1 MRSIKITNGIILKQK
16 HIMQEQKKPVGRPK
30 ADDPKKEHIRIRV
43 TTQEKKMLKGIKM
56 SSEIKRGLNIII
68 PSLGFY
74 NADDNTWLPFQ
85 HKGESELRLVH
96 SAMNVAINTVNSAK
110 EPATPQLMLMALL
123 MRQKNELENF
133 LAANY

>member
-1 MRSIKITNGIILKQK
+1 MQKQK
-16 HIMQEQKKPVGRPK
+16 RPVGRPK
-30 ADDPKKEHIRIRV
+30 AHDPKTEHIRIRV
-43 TTQEKKMLKGIKM
+43 TEQEKKMLKGVKM
-56 SSEIKRGLNIII
+56 SSAIKSGLNVVI

-96 SAMNVAINTVNSAK
+96 SAMNEAIKTVKA
-110 EPATPQLMLMALL
+110 ATTPQLMLVELL
-123 MRQKNELENF
+123 KRQRKELENF

>member
-1 MRSIKITNGIILKQK
+1 
-16 HIMQEQKKPVGRPK
+16 MQETKNKVGRPK
-30 ADDPKKEHIRIRV
+30 SDEPKTEHIRIRV
-43 TTQEKKMLKGIKM
+43 TEQEKKMLKGVKM
-56 SSEIKRGLNIII
+56 SSAIKSGLNIVI

-96 SAMNVAINTVNSAK
+96 SAMNGAIKTVNAAK
-110 EPATPQLMLMALL
+110 EPTTPQLMLMALF
-123 MRQKNELENF
+123 MRQRSELENF